1 MTHTLKIGDRVI
13 VRGTMVD
20 VGQLC
25 SRIKTAGSTAPVV
38 HYNKDVEIDPTPAPH
53 KFDEVERVARIMCD
67 ATYGAG
73 MAGCLVNRWQ
83 MQVVGRA
90 GAVGHRFIIPPPDEL
105 MPLWREFEAAAL
117 ALIEDHAK

>member
-1 MTHTLKIGDRVI
+1 MTHTLKVGDRVI

-25 SRIKTAGSTAPVV
+25 SRIKPASCKAPVA
-38 HYNKDVEIDPTPAPH
+38 HYNNDIELDPTSAPH
-53 KFDEVERVARIMCD
+53 KLYEVERMARIMCD

-73 MAGCLVNRWQ
+73 MAGRLVNRWK
-83 MQVVGRA
+83 MQVVGHA
-90 GAVGHRFIIPPPDEL
+90 GTVGHRFIIPPPDEL
-105 MPLWREFEAAAL
+105 MPLWREFEAAAR